1 MATTRAFLT
10 QLLLLFFTAFWM
22 SQISAFSTGSPFSAA
37 RSSFGRNVVQLF
49 DVSESSSSES
59 SSSSSASS
67 SSSLSP
73 SLLNY
78 KTQWQVD
85 DSYTKTASGLLYKDT
100 KVGSGDSPDEGSTIG
115 IHYAFWLD
123 QFQNEDDTTG
133 TLYFETRNEKN
144 PKNEPLGMQYGEDAK
159 LLKGWLEGMKTLKK
173 GGKRT
178 LIISPELGY
187 GNQEIPA
194 NPPRLPAIPVGSYLR
209 FEVEMVDVDNSAWT
223 KFRRMVPKPSA
234 IFD

>member
-1 MATTRAFLT
+1 MTTTRAFRT
-10 QLLLLFFTAFWM
+10 QLLLLFSTALWI

-37 RSSFGRNVVQLF
+37 RSSFERNGVQLF
-49 DVSESSSSES
+49 DASKPSSSVSSES
-59 SSSSSASS
+59 SSSAY
-67 SSSLSP
+67 
-73 SLLNY
+73 NY

-159 LLKGWLEGMKTLKK
+159 LLKGWLEGMKTMKK

-187 GNQEIPA
+187 GDQEIPA
-194 NPPRLPAIPVGSYLR
+194 NPPRFPAIPVGSYLR